1 MSMQELFANPAV
13 QGGAAPFVAGLITA
27 VLLGR
32 FRLGGLAVVAAF
44 ATAVYF
50 IAGFSFTPLSA
61 TRKII
66 LLGLAAP
73 LAGIF
78 VDFAFRPTRLGSYLL
93 TIAGAAAAAWVFW
106 PVLAQKGLEHSLL
119 PGATAVFATAWV
131 VLVSERRLAGDSV
144 RAGAAG
150 LALGAGTGV
159 AAILA
164 ASLTYGLYGIAI
176 AAGSG
181 AFLLVQMIT
190 GRRSYAG
197 ATFMLSAT
205 GIAILIAAAAM
216 VLAQLPWY
224 SVVVLALVPVAAN
237 LRVPMGSP
245 LWLQALLTSLYGLV
259 VAAIACALAWHAGG

>member
-1 MSMQELFANPAV
+1 VNDLLANPAV
-13 QGGAAPFVAGLITA
+13 QGGVAPFVAGLIAA

-32 FRLGGLAVVAAF
+32 FRLGGLAVVASF

-50 IAGFSFTPLSA
+50 IAGFNFAPLSA

-73 LAGIF
+73 VVGIV

-93 TIAGAAAAAWVFW
+93 AIAAAAAAAWVFW
-106 PVLAQKGLEHSLL
+106 PVLAQKDAARALL
-119 PGATAVFATAWV
+119 PGATALLASAWIV
-131 VLVSERRLAGDSV
+131 GFSERRLAADGV

-150 LALGAGTGV
+150 FALGAGTGI

-164 ASLTYGLYGIAI
+164 ASLTYGLYGIAV

-181 AFLLVQMIT
+181 AFLLVQMVT
-190 GRRSYAG
+190 GKRSYAG
-197 ATFMLSAT
+197 ATFTLTAT
-205 GIAILIAAAAM
+205 AVTALFAAAAM

-224 SVVVLALVPVAAN
+224 SVLVLALVPVAAN
-237 LRVPMGSP
+237 LRVPAGAA
-245 LWLQALLTSLYGLV
+245 LWLQALLSSLYGLA

>member
-1 MSMQELFANPAV
+1 MMQELLANPAV
-13 QGGAAPFVAGLITA
+13 QGGAAPFVAGLVVA

-32 FRLGGLAVVAAF
+32 FRLGGLAVAAAF

-50 IAGFSFTPLSA
+50 IAGFSFTPLSV

-73 LAGIF
+73 LAGVF

-93 TIAGAAAAAWVFW
+93 TIVAAAAAAWVFW
-106 PVLAQKGLEHSLL
+106 PVLAQRGLERSLL
-119 PGATAVFATAWV
+119 PSATAVLATAWV

-190 GRRSYAG
+190 GKRSYAG
-197 ATFMLSAT
+197 ATFTLSAT

-224 SVVVLALVPVAAN
+224 SVAVLALVPVAAN
-237 LRVPMGSP
+237 LRVPMGTP
-245 LWLQALLTSLYGLV
+245 LWLQAVLSSLYGFV

>member
-1 MSMQELFANPAV
+1 MNELLANPAV
-13 QGGAAPFVAGLITA
+13 QGGVAPFVAGLIVS

-50 IAGFSFTPLSA
+50 IAGFGFSSLNA

-73 LAGIF
+73 LVGIV
-78 VDFAFRPTRLGSYLL
+78 VDFAFRPTRLGAYLL
-93 TIAGAAAAAWVFW
+93 AIAGAACAAWVFW
-106 PVLAQKGLEHSLL
+106 PVLSQKELARALL
-119 PGATAVFATAWV
+119 PGAVAVIASAWIV
-131 VLVSERRLAGDSV
+131 GFSERRLAADSV

-150 LALGAGTGV
+150 LALGAGSGV

-164 ASLTYGLYGIAI
+164 ASLSYGLYGISV

-190 GRRSYAG
+190 GKRSYAG
-197 ATFMLSAT
+197 ATFTLSAT
-205 GIAILIAAAAM
+205 VVTALIAAAAM
-216 VLAQLPWY
+216 ILAQLPWY

-237 LRVPMGSP
+237 LRVPAGAAV
-245 LWLQALLTSLYGLV
+245 WLQAVLSSLYGLA